1 MTLHPNLTRAELTE
15 YCLLCHEHRI
25 KSVKVNK
32 ETAQAIRRIYPNAD
46 GAEYM
51 GIKFYQR

>member
-32 ETAQAIRRIYPNAD
+32 ETAQAIRRIYPHTD
-46 GAEYM
+46 RAEFM

>member
-1 MTLHPNLTRAELTE
+1 MTLHPHLTRSELTE

-25 KSVKVNK
+25 KAVKVDK

-46 GAEYM
+46 GAEFM